1 MLGHVAKR
9 RVGRYDHVLFH
20 TLPSLSRKF
29 CRLMS
34 LLCGS
39 VCLIRSSEFI
49 RTAFQCAFY
58 QVIGDYPPYREAHT
72 VIGVVAVGARSYIA

>member
-34 LLCGS
+34 RCAVAYASFGALSLLGQLFS
-39 VCLIRSSEFI
+39 APS
-49 RTAFQCAFY
+49 TK
-58 QVIGDYPPYREAHT
+58 
-72 VIGVVAVGARSYIA
+72 